1 MAYTLACRDLGA
13 NCPYVT
19 RGETIDEVVQDA
31 MKHAKEVH
39 GYTDEQLNDPK
50 MIEETKAAIKEV

>member
-1 MAYTLACRDLGA
+1 MAYKLSCRDLGA
-13 NCPYVT
+13 DCPYVA
-19 RGETIDEVVQDA
+19 RGETIDEVVQGA